1 MIAFFLGVIL
11 GVVFGRAAAFL
22 RALYGLDQGP

>member
-11 GVVFGRAAAFL
+11 GVVFGLAAAFL
-22 RALYGLDQGP
+22 MALHGMDQWP